1 MKVIIEI
8 SKNSNLK
15 YEYDELTNQLVL
27 DRVLRNTNSFPYN
40 YGFIPKT
47 LAPDGDPIDILLLS
61 SHSLVPGCGVNI
73 RILGG
78 IETHDEKGQDD
89 KIVCV
94 LDSKIDTE
102 YDHIKDIDELPESEM
117 KQILYFLNHYKDGE
131 ANKFVKVGEVYN
143 RTKAMD
149 FIREY
154 SV

>member
-61 SHSLVPGCGVNI
+61 SHSLVPGCAVDI

-78 IETHDEKGQDD
+78 IETYDEKGQDD

-102 YDHIKDIDELPESEM
+102 YDHIKGIHELPESEM

-131 ANKFVKVGEVYN
+131 VNKFVKVGEIYN
-143 RTKAMD
+143 HTTAMD